1 MEKTILFAIAMKR
14 IKYLKISLTKHV
26 KELDTENYKALLEE
40 IEKKKEIERYSVV
53 MDWKNKNS

>member
-40 IEKKKEIERYSVV
+40 IEKNKEIERYSVV